1 MIIPRPQ
8 VEPLPAGMFSRPQFR
23 LCADWQ
29 FALDDG
35 FPIVIPKGFVTDFAS
50 IPRLMWSIP
59 GFSPHGVLL
68 CASIVHDFFYQYGYL
83 LSPYEPQNHTYPEPS
98 MALRERYQAAFGP
111 NIPVFIGRNQI
122 FADQILV
129 AITLADNGADIIAY
143 SARIALAAFGR
154 FAWRKYREQGPS
166 AYNHNSLGLPGIT
179 NSGVRF

>member
-8 VEPLPAGMFSRPQFR
+8 IEPLPGSIFSRPQFM
-23 LCADWQ
+23 LCADWK
-29 FALDDG
+29 FSLDDG
-35 FPIVIPKGFVTDFAS
+35 LPIIIPKGFITDFAS
-50 IPRLMWSIP
+50 IPRLMWWMP

-68 CASIVHDFFYQYGYL
+68 CGSIAHDFFYQYGYL
-83 LSPYEPQNHTYPEPS
+83 LSPYEPQHRTYPEPS
-98 MALRERYQAAFGP
+98 MALRERYPEQFGG
-111 NIPVFIGRNQI
+111 NIPVFIGRNQV

-154 FAWRKYREQGPS
+154 FSWNNYRSKGPS

-179 NSGVRF
+179 TSGVRF